1 MTTTFG
7 DTRPRSW
14 ISMLLIGA
22 LLILLPLLAYL
33 QYRWIG
39 QVSAAERARLQESLD
54 IATRRFVEGLRNEFT
69 RIAVGFRPSG
79 LDSWADL
86 QDRLSH
92 SYDQWAATA
101 PYPEL
106 IAHIFVTDFSQEG
119 NPRLL
124 EFDPRSGNLGP
135 AEWPEGSE
143 ELRDRGFPRPPRP
156 GDGDRPNGE
165 TLRLVIP
172 IPPDESG
179 RDLRFPFDVS
189 PQPVMDW
196 AIVELDRAR
205 VTEELRPDLVDRH
218 FDSTNYTIGIVKTT
232 DRPTWVYRSDEEFST
247 GHLESTDVAF
257 ELFTPPPGER
267 RGRRGFGPSSRRRG
281 RGMDQNPEDLSSA
294 VLGTPR
300 APWADAGPSA
310 HGARGVVA
318 TRSETP
324 VRLARERRGRASQ
337 PKPGHQFWHSPAARH
352 RRRDDHRV
360 GRTSACGCR
369 WNSRREF
376 RMNCARL

>member
-1 MTTTFG
+1 
-7 DTRPRSW
+7 
-14 ISMLLIGA
+14 MLLIGA

-205 VTEELRPDLVDRH
+205 VTEELLPDLVDRH
-218 FDSTNYTIGIVKTT
+218 FDSTNYTIGIVETT

-247 GHLESTDVAF
+247 GHLESPDVAF
-257 ELFTPPPGER
+257 ELFTPPGGR
-267 RGRRGFGPSSRRRG
+267 RGRSGFGPSSRRRG

-294 VLGTPR
+294 VLGTP
-300 APWADAGPSA
+300 G
-310 HGARGVVA
+310 
-318 TRSETP
+318 
-324 VRLARERRGRASQ
+324 RRGGRGAPPPMVLGASWQLVAKHRSGSLENAVGELRNRNLAISFGTLLLLGIAGAMIIVWAERVRA
-337 PKPGHQFWHSPAARH
+337 AA
-352 RRRDDHRV
+352 D
-360 GRTSACGCR
+360 GILGGSFA
-369 WNSRREF
+369 
-376 RMNCARL
+376 